1 MSAPGMGLGRERQE
15 RQAWPAG
22 PYRVVG
28 KSGSQTAAW
37 IQILPLPLTNRVSLL
52 ILFLF
57 KILVFCSS

>member
-28 KSGSQTAAW
+28 NKW
-37 IQILPLPLTNRVSLL
+37 VSDSCLDSDPAPASYKPCELADSVL
-52 ILFLF
+52 I
-57 KILVFCSS
+57 